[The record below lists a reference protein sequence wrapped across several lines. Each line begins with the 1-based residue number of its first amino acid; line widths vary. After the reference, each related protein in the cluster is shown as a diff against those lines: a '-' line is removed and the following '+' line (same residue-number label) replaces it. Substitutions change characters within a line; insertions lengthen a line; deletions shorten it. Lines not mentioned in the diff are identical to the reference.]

1 MHYPLTL
8 LRRLVGLGGGLA
20 SLELL
25 KVPVAD
31 LHVAV
36 VLVHALR
43 ELLRGAG
50 AVVTPLLVLSL
61 GVVVL
66 FGGLAVVLLGSRL
79 GRGAAGEEASDGV
92 ANRRTDSDTAVT
104 MISLSSKNRH
114 QLRRGLTQR

>member
-1 MHYPLTL
+1 MPNSNIIEHAIYSPTR

-43 ELLRGAG
+43 ELLRDAG
-50 AVVTPLLVLSL
+50 AVATPLLALSL

-66 FGGLAVVLLGSRL
+66 LGGLGVVLLRSRL
-79 GRGAAGEEASDGV
+79 GRGAAREEATDSV
-92 ANRRTDSDTAVT
+92 ANRRTDSDTAVI
-104 MISLSSKNRH
+104 MISLC
-114 QLRRGLTQR
+114 